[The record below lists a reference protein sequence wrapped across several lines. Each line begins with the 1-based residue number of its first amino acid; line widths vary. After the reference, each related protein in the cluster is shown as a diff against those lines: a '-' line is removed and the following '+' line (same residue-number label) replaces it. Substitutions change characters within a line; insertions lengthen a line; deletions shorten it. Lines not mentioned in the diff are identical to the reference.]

1 MQTISN
7 GSESGAETTHGSAGF
22 EEVVVPLMSDA
33 YRTALR
39 LVRHSDEAHDLT
51 QEALLRA
58 LRGFANFTP
67 GSNARAW
74 LRTIVQSEFLTRYRR
89 NQRQPDIVR
98 RDPEDISDENPAN
111 PLWRL
116 DPSRDDTPD
125 RISDPRLREA
135 LDGLP
140 APFRE
145 AIQLVDIDELSYDEA
160 AAALRCPVN
169 TLRSRLFRGRRRLSA
184 VLREAGTSARW
195 HAGGRRSRFR

>member
-1 MQTISN
+1 MQIIS
-7 GSESGAETTHGSAGF
+7 SDRPSAAEATCAPAGF
-22 EEVVVPLMSDA
+22 EDVVVPLMNDA

-39 LVRHSDEAHDLT
+39 LVRHADEAHDLT

-58 LRGFANFTP
+58 LRGFGNFTP

-89 NQRQPDIVR
+89 NQRQPDIIR
-98 RDPEDISDENPAN
+98 RDLESISDETRAN
-111 PLWRL
+111 PPWRF
-116 DPSRDDTPD
+116 DRSRADADDAAVH
-125 RISDPRLREA
+125 ISDPRLRDA
-135 LDGLP
+135 LDRLP

-145 AIQLVDIDELSYDEA
+145 AIQLVDIDELSYEEA

-184 VLREAGTSARW
+184 ALCEDGLVKLTPCVRG
-195 HAGGRRSRFR
+195 